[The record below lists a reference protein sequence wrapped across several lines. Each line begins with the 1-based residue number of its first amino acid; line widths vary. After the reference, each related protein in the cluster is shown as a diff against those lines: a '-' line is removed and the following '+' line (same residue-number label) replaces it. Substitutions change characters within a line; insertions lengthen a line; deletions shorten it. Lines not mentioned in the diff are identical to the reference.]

1 MCRYLGL
8 ATQLAQFTVRYHR
21 TLARLKQTF
30 PKLPAKLRTPLQTAL
45 NDAAH
50 TLHAAS
56 LSFPKTMPTDNPS
69 ELARIGSLVR
79 DSSFTVLMFEH
90 TCVALALWGG
100 YVSVCVS
107 SRLTK
112 LLCCSRYKRALREH
126 SEPSD
131 SPTSSRQSN
140 DSSLAVDTTPAPASS
155 VAGSAGTSGT
165 TTPSRKM
172 SVYSGSVPAS
182 PTHGNHTSNDQ
193 PKQATTDGGVSS
205 NVADSRARRAS
216 GLKTSSSPAMVG
228 VAHAS
233 PAPRGIQKARSLA
246 IGELSKMLDAEGS
259 VVVATAANPPSVA
272 GDAAASSIAGGA
284 SPSNVSTASGVHDDA
299 LVDPEAAHA
308 ELEVAAGRGGIGK
321 PGVVPGTRRPLI
333 RAVSSGSVLDEKSR
347 HRPASRV
354 RLLVVP
360 AASPTSATNDSG
372 TGTSPQP
379 HVQPTSGKR
388 NDTDSQLRPERHST
402 SVDDP
407 DAWF

>member
-1 MCRYLGL
+1 M
-8 ATQLAQFTVRYHR
+8 
-21 TLARLKQTF
+21 
-30 PKLPAKLRTPLQTAL
+30 
-45 NDAAH
+45 
-50 TLHAAS
+50 
-56 LSFPKTMPTDNPS
+56 
-69 ELARIGSLVR
+69 
-79 DSSFTVLMFEH
+79 
-90 TCVALALWGG
+90 
-100 YVSVCVS
+100 
-107 SRLTK
+107 
-112 LLCCSRYKRALREH
+112 
-126 SEPSD
+126 
-131 SPTSSRQSN
+131 
-140 DSSLAVDTTPAPASS
+140 
-155 VAGSAGTSGT
+155 
-165 TTPSRKM
+165 
-172 SVYSGSVPAS
+172 
-182 PTHGNHTSNDQ
+182 
-193 PKQATTDGGVSS
+193 
-205 NVADSRARRAS
+205 
-216 GLKTSSSPAMVG
+216 
-228 VAHAS
+228 
-233 PAPRGIQKARSLA
+233 A

-360 AASPTSATNDSG
+360 AASPTSVTNDSG

-379 HVQPTSGKR
+379 HAQPAPGKS
-388 NDTDSQLRPERHST
+388 NDTDSQLRSVRHST